1 MFRIDNMSR
10 TPIYEQLIEQFE
22 RFILIGILKPGSQMP
37 SVRSLSIQLSINP
50 NTVQK
55 AYSELDSRSL
65 IYSLPGKG
73 SFVSPDAKERI
84 ENERTAKLKDLASL
98 VTKFKEADI
107 SREDI
112 ETVIDEIYKP

>member
-10 TPIYEQLIEQFE
+10 TPIYEQLIDQFE
-22 RFILIGILKPGSQMP
+22 KFILTGALLPGSQIP
-37 SVRSLSIQLSINP
+37 SVRNLSIQLSINP

-73 SFVSPDAKERI
+73 SFVSIDAKQRI
-84 ENERTAKLKDLASL
+84 ESDRTAKLDDLAQVVSKL
-98 VTKFKEADI
+98 KEAGIDKELLL
-107 SREDI
+107 SVI
-112 ETVIDEIYKP
+112 ERYYN

>member
-10 TPIYEQLIEQFE
+10 VPIYEQLIDQFE
-22 RFILIGILKPGSQMP
+22 KFILTGVLLPGSQIP
-37 SVRSLSIQLSINP
+37 SVRNLSLQLSINP

-73 SFVSPDAKERI
+73 SFVSANAKEKI
-84 ENERTAKLKDLASL
+84 ESDRTAKLDDLATVVSKL
-98 VTKFKEADI
+98 KEAGIDKELLL
-107 SREDI
+107 SVI
-112 ETVIDEIYKP
+112 ERFYN

>member
-10 TPIYEQLIEQFE
+10 TPIYEQLVDQFE
-22 RFILIGILKPGSQMP
+22 KFILTGALLPGSQIP
-37 SVRSLSIQLSINP
+37 SVRNLSIQLSINP

-84 ENERTAKLKDLASL
+84 ESARTSKLDDLAARVSKLKEAGIE
-98 VTKFKEADI
+98 KEMLI
-107 SREDI
+107 S
-112 ETVIDEIYKP
+112 VIDRFYN

>member
-22 RFILIGILKPGSQMP
+22 RFILTGVLLPGSQIP
-37 SVRSLSIQLSINP
+37 SVRSLSVRLSINP

-73 SFVSPDAKERI
+73 SFVSVDAKERI
-84 ENERTAKLKDLASL
+84 GKERTEKLDDLAL
-98 VTKFKEADI
+98 IVTRLKEAGMA
-107 SREDI
+107 REDLI
-112 ETVIDEIYKP
+112 SLIDRIYK

>member
-10 TPIYEQLIEQFE
+10 TPIYEQLVEQFE
-22 RFILIGILKPGSQMP
+22 RFVLTGALQPGTQIP
-37 SVRSLSIQLSINP
+37 SVRSLSVQLSINP

-73 SFVSPDAKERI
+73 SFVSADAKQRI
-84 ENERTAKLKDLASL
+84 EKQRTDKPDELAQV
-98 VTKFKEADI
+98 VTRLKEAGMTRDELIDI
-107 SREDI
+107 
-112 ETVIDEIYKP
+112 IDRIYK

>member
-10 TPIYEQLIEQFE
+10 TPIYEQLIDQFE
-22 RFILIGILKPGSQMP
+22 KFILTGALLPGSQIP

-73 SFVSPDAKERI
+73 SFVSADAKQRI
-84 ENERTAKLKDLASL
+84 ESDRTSRLDDLAQVVVKLKEAGID
-98 VTKFKEADI
+98 KEMLI
-107 SREDI
+107 S
-112 ETVIDEIYKP
+112 VIDRYYK